1 MEQASPVFK
10 NFKREKEEL
19 PATLST
25 TYDSLTI
32 FREPTWH
39 DNYGYRHHRLACHAK
54 SKKKVFSCA
63 VGAALSN
70 MAIIGPAG
78 LGPGAAIKPAGSG
91 TVSGSRLAGSSLKD
105 INRSSSIAL
114 FLVVEKSSYR
124 VCVDIPAAHDKFT
137 LRHSQ
142 P

>member
-1 MEQASPVFK
+1 MEQALPVFQ

-32 FREPTWH
+32 FWEPPWH

-54 SKKKVFSCA
+54 SKKKFFSCA

-70 MAIIGPAG
+70 MTIIGPAG
-78 LGPGAAIKPAGSG
+78 LGPGGGNQAGWQRYGVRIPAGRLISQG
-91 TVSGSRLAGSSLKD
+91 HQQIKLDRALSRRRKIKLSRVRRHSGS
-105 INRSSSIAL
+105 
-114 FLVVEKSSYR
+114 
-124 VCVDIPAAHDKFT
+124 P
-137 LRHSQ
+137 
-142 P
+142 